1 MRHRSYSAVLHGK
14 FPGLNY
20 AHEKPF
26 RNWKSSHLE
35 TLIGGWLTSN
45 PPCLELATLA
55 HIELLERGDDLA
67 AAMKFVDAELAPIPW
82 LDNARQKVREAFT
95 PEVLKLQ
102 KKGRLGASVYVI
114 LRGGYTEHNGWY
126 GAYVGSTKRA
136 IAKRFIEHR
145 TTSRAGRGLIAHGIE
160 PLYSLFDHLNP
171 MPVKRSDLLE
181 WETRL
186 HEALAPVIPK
196 VTGDVAF

>member
-1 MRHRSYSAVLHGK
+1 MRHRSYNAVLHGK

-26 RNWKSSHLE
+26 RNWQSKHLE
-35 TLIGGWLTSN
+35 TLIGGWLASN

-55 HIELLERGDDLA
+55 HNELLLRGDDLA
-67 AAMKFVDAELAPIPW
+67 AAMKFSDFELEPIPW
-82 LDNARQKVREAFT
+82 LDAARHRVHNLFT
-95 PEVLKLQ
+95 PELLQ
-102 KKGRLGASVYVI
+102 REKRGRPGASIYVI
-114 LRGGYTEHNGWY
+114 LRGGYTGHSGWH
-126 GAYVGSTKRA
+126 GAYVGSTRRT

-145 TTSRAGRGLIAHGIE
+145 TSSRAGRGLIAHGIE

-171 MPVKRSDLLE
+171 MPVKRSELQE